1 MKSLIVVKK
10 TGIRLVLYL
19 LLFISAKSSVAQEI
33 FKGVRVSY
41 SITDEQVDFINT
53 HFDFVLTPF
62 LSNQI
67 RESFQESK
75 LFLYRS
81 IQGTWTDFN
90 QFDWNHIN
98 SNENMFCHSD
108 SADQSESTRILTIW
122 NSWLMDGRDLVDSLA
137 ADAMNHWV
145 NYYAVTASNQVHT
158 YDYDGLFIDSAGHK
172 LGEGAVNGIMPWDYS
187 ADTWRDGRYAALSFI
202 KTYISDKK
210 VIFNGL
216 HSGNGADSSLSLTDG
231 GMWEDFVYDIN
242 DGSYKGVKKWWDAIL
257 CMQNNRD
264 SSYLVLV
271 IKKPGLISDIQA
283 RIFSVASYLLIS
295 SPNVVLTLSDWSD
308 IPSLQYYPEFE
319 ISLGS
324 PLRDFTMREDSL
336 FIREFEHGIA
346 LVNPGSSLSKTFQ
359 LEKDYYKIV
368 PVGGGLIS
376 SAGSYDGH
384 LSYELVSGEIEI
396 PPVSGMILKDSAE
409 SGVSNDHVEGM
420 SFKLMQN
427 YPNPFN
433 PVTNISY
440 KTDKSCKVRLA
451 VLNVKG
457 QIVETLIDGN
467 VDKGIHT
474 VQWKPDNVSSGVYFY
489 MISAGGYKDIKKCLL
504 VR

>member
-1 MKSLIVVKK
+1 MRCFITMRNIKILLI
-10 TGIRLVLYL
+10 ILL
-19 LLFISAKSSVAQEI
+19 LLFKLNNPVIGQQI
-33 FKGVRVSY
+33 FKGVRISYPVSDAQ
-41 SITDEQVDFINT
+41 INFINN

-67 RESFQESK
+67 RESFQKPE

-122 NSWLMDGRDLVDSLA
+122 DSWLMEGKDFVDSLA

-202 KTYISDKK
+202 KTYLPDKK

-308 IPSLQYYPEFE
+308 VPSLQYYPEFD
-319 ISLGS
+319 ISLGY
-324 PLRDFTMREDSL
+324 PIGDFTMREDSL

-346 LVNPGSSLSKTFQ
+346 LVNPSSSLSKTYE
-359 LEKDYYKIV
+359 LGKEYHKIV
-368 PVGGGLIS
+368 PVGGGLIDS
-376 SAGSYDGH
+376 TGSYDG
-384 LSYELVSGEIEI
+384 YG
-396 PPVSGMILKDSAE
+396 KQ
-409 SGVSNDHVEGM
+409 DH
-420 SFKLMQN
+420 
-427 YPNPFN
+427 
-433 PVTNISY
+433 
-440 KTDKSCKVRLA
+440 R
-451 VLNVKG
+451 
-457 QIVETLIDGN
+457 
-467 VDKGIHT
+467 
-474 VQWKPDNVSSGVYFY
+474 
-489 MISAGGYKDIKKCLL
+489 
-504 VR
+504 